1 MSCSSPGSRP
11 PETCLL
17 SLALNFFFH
26 CSRETLLRLEHN
38 VEVRKWK
45 LGEARL
51 LVKRKQSRPEAGV
64 PCAGWTFREAVR
76 RHDHTG
82 SPLSCLTITR
92 RISGHWSP
100 HLQDM
105 AEAGGGPGWAH
116 SRGALSALW
125 GEAAESNGK
134 RKRGER
140 KQWAWTELLKST
152 LISIN
157 LVA

>member
-38 VEVRKWK
+38 AEVRKWK
-45 LGEARL
+45 VGESHL

-64 PCAGWTFREAVR
+64 PCAGRMFREAVR

-100 HLQDM
+100 HPQGM
-105 AEAGGGPGWAH
+105 AEAGGGPVWAH
-116 SRGALSALW
+116 GPGALSVLQ
-125 GEAAESNGK
+125 GEAAESNDK

-140 KQWAWTELLKST
+140 KHGHGL
-152 LISIN
+152 N
-157 LVA
+157 C